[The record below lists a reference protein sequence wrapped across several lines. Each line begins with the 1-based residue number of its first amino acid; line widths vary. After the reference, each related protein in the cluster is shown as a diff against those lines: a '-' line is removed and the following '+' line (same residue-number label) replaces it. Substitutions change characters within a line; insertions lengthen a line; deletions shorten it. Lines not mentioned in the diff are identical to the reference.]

1 MIYITQ
7 LIYIHEKMEAVFE
20 EFEQM
25 AMPLI
30 SKYNGKLLLRLRP
43 DASALIGGEM
53 EKPYEIHLVEFDS
66 QDDFDR
72 FCQDEER
79 KRFLHLKEQSVR
91 TSIMIQSLPC
101 NRLY

>member
-43 DASALIGGEM
+43 DGSALIGGEM
-53 EKPYEIHLVEFDS
+53 EKPY
-66 QDDFDR
+66 
-72 FCQDEER
+72 ER